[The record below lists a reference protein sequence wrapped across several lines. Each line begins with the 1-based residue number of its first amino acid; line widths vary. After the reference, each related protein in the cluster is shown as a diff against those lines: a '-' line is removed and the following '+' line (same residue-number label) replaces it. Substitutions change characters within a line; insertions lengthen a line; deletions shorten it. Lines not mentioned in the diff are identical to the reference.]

1 MAFLDVHEV
10 MKDFGGLRALDGVS
24 VAAEPGQL
32 ISIIG
37 PNGAGKTTLLNLI
50 CGLFP
55 VSRGEIYL
63 AGQSITGL
71 SSCRIASLGVS
82 RTFQV
87 ARLMRD
93 RTLMDNLLLGFH
105 TRTKSGFLAN
115 LFSLPSS
122 RGEERWMRERAR
134 ELLGFFG
141 LLEHEAELADTL
153 PYGRQR
159 LLELARAIASEPR
172 LLLLDEPAA
181 GLNEEET
188 AGLARLLKV
197 ILAQHPGMA
206 IILVEHDMKLVLEV
220 SEKVVV
226 LNFGNKLAEGP
237 PGAVLNDPQ
246 VIEAYLGKEEND

>member
-1 MAFLDVHEV
+1 MAFLDVREAT
-10 MKDFGGLRALDGVS
+10 KDFGGLRALDGVS
-24 VAAEPGQL
+24 LAAEPGQI

-55 VSRGEIYL
+55 VSHGAIYL
-63 AGQSITGL
+63 AGQCITGL
-71 SSCRIASLGVS
+71 SSHRIASQGVS
-82 RTFQV
+82 RTFQI

-93 RTLMDNLLLGFH
+93 KSLMDNLLLGFH

-115 LFSLPSS
+115 LFSSPTS
-122 RGEERWMRERAR
+122 RKEERWMQEQAR
-134 ELLGFFG
+134 ELLHFFG
-141 LLEHEAELADTL
+141 LLEYETDLADTL

-159 LLELARAIASEPR
+159 LLEIARALASEPR

-188 AGLARLLKV
+188 AGLGRLLKI
-197 ILAQHPGMA
+197 ILREHPGLA
-206 IILVEHDMKLVLEV
+206 IILVEHDMKLVVEV

-226 LNFGNKLAEGP
+226 LNFGRKLAEGP
-237 PGAVLNDPQ
+237 PGEVLNDPQ

>member
-1 MAFLDVHEV
+1 MSFLDVHEV

-55 VSRGEIYL
+55 VSRGEIHL
-63 AGQSITGL
+63 GGQLITGL

-93 RTLMDNLLLGFH
+93 KTLLDNLLLGFH

-122 RGEERWMRERAR
+122 RAEERWMRERAR
-134 ELLGFFG
+134 ELLSFFG
-141 LLEHEAELADTL
+141 LLEQETDLADTL

-188 AGLARLLKV
+188 ASLARLLKV
-197 ILAQHPGMA
+197 ILTQHPGTA
-206 IILVEHDMKLVLEV
+206 VILVEHDMKLVLEV

-246 VIEAYLGKEEND
+246 VIEAYLGKQEND